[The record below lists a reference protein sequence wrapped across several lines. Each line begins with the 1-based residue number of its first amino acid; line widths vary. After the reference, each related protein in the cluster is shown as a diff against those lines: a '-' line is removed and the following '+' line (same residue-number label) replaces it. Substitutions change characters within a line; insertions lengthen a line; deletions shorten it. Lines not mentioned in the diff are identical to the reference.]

1 MKDAN
6 RMQQRLPSTYL
17 LRIKTCVISINLVC
31 VQVNMLIKIIQYCR
45 KQIVQTERQKTLST
59 IHLRIPNPHRLLTYT
74 DEIRWHRKYSAARES
89 PSITCSKA
97 DRIWRLNREISVLM
111 ELTSGRKIKI
121 FTTNTIVF
129 RGLISR
135 NGTQIFKSKIDFP
148 NY

>member
-6 RMQQRLPSTYL
+6 RMQQRLPSAYL

-31 VQVNMLIKIIQYCR
+31 IQVNMLIKNYPVQQCR
-45 KQIVQTERQKTLST
+45 TLIVQIERQKTLFT
-59 IHLRIPNPHRLLTYT
+59 IPNPHRLLTYT
-74 DEIRWHRKYSAARES
+74 DEIKWHRKYSAARES